1 MEDYEQLFSKIE
13 ELRIKCKK
21 EDPFNAF
28 LTIGVNKQEVMHSQ
42 FIAML
47 LNPKGEHKHGA
58 KFLELFLQKLEI
70 KEFVTKNA
78 VVSIEKYAQGRR
90 FDISIESQNQ
100 LIIIENKVWAIDQPR
115 QLIDYYNY
123 GIGTGNKVFM
133 IYLTPYG
140 RLPSDDSLGNGELPQ
155 EKITCISYEKHI
167 LGWLEDCLSALSES
181 KNMRLKLSLEMYEE
195 LVRNTI
201 NRDKYMNEIM
211 SNLMINP
218 QNMGLAID
226 IIKSFQ
232 CKNFLEDMSFRDSF
246 IKQIEKSVEIYYE
259 FYTEK
264 LSNSWA
270 ELILDDNGKGI
281 GSICFDGC
289 HIYGKKI
296 NGTQINEHEI
306 VCNNLNDSNLINL
319 LIKNELG
326 VNEWVGQ
333 IIDALDKE

>member
-78 VVSIEKYAQGRR
+78 IVSIEKYAQGRR

-167 LGWLEDCLSALSES
+167 LEWLEDCLSALSEL

-232 CKNFLEDMSFRDSF
+232 GKNFLEDMSFRDSF

-259 FYTEK
+259 FETEK

-289 HIYGKKI
+289 HIYGQKI

-319 LIKNELG
+319 LTKNELG

-333 IIDALDKE
+333 IIDALNKE